1 MGYIFKSAYNQVA
14 LLNAK
19 VPIEQ
24 ALKDPNITPEE
35 KKKLELTVDVRKFAK
50 EELGLNVDKNYST
63 YVKLN
68 RPYVSYAISAAPKWE
83 LEAYR
88 WSFPIVG
95 KVPYK
100 AYFDEKDSLAEE
112 EELKKQ
118 DYDTYVRGVTAYS
131 TLGWFSDP
139 LLSSMLRGQDAYL
152 VNTLIHESVHATFFI
167 KSQADFNERLATFLG
182 NKGMEIYYHKLEG
195 AESATLKKV
204 SMESTD
210 DQIFSVFITEELKQ
224 LEKWYKE
231 IPADKKTEE
240 NRQQRISEIQKKF
253 TKEVLPKLKSR
264 SMEGFAKAKL
274 NNAKLLVYKTYM
286 QDLND
291 FEQVYVKMGNNFS
304 EFLKKM
310 KTLEKAKDP
319 EAELKKMY

>member
-1 MGYIFKSAYNQVA
+1 MGYILKSAYNQVA

-19 VPIEQ
+19 VPIEE
-24 ALKDPNITPEE
+24 ALKNPDITPEE
-35 KKKLELTVDVRKFAK
+35 KKKLELALDVRKFAK
-50 EELGLNVDKNYST
+50 EELGLKVDKNYST

-68 RPYVSYAISAAPKWE
+68 RPYVSYAISAAPKWK

-100 AYFDEKDSLAEE
+100 AYFDEQDSLKEE
-112 EELKKQ
+112 EELKKE

-152 VNTLIHESVHATFFI
+152 VNTIIHESVHATLFI

-182 NKGMEIYYHKLEG
+182 NKGMEIYYQKLEG
-195 AESATLKKV
+195 ADSETLKKV
-204 SMESTD
+204 SQESTD
-210 DQIFSVFITEELKQ
+210 DHAFSLFITEELKQ
-224 LEKWYKE
+224 LEKWYAE
-231 IPADKKTEE
+231 IPPEKRTEE
-240 NRQQRISEIQKKF
+240 IRQQRINEIQKKF
-253 TKEVLPKLKSR
+253 TSQVLPKLKSR
-264 SMEGFAKAKL
+264 SMDGFAKAKL
-274 NNAKLLVYKTYM
+274 NNAKLMVYKTYM

-291 FEQVYVKMGNNFS
+291 FEKLYIKMGNNFP

-310 KTLEKAKDP
+310 KTLENVKDP
-319 EAELKKMY
+319 EEDLKRMH